1 MLLDVDHLD
10 VHYGR
15 AKALHDINLWVGE
28 GELVCLVGRN
38 GAGKT
43 TLLKTIGGFL
53 KPSKGS
59 ILFRETKI
67 DGWPPEK
74 VALKGIRYV
83 FQDKR
88 VFGELT
94 VRDHIELAAFPTTVR
109 DHIELAAFP
118 TEEKIDRAI
127 ERLIG
132 IHPKM
137 EKLLNSKAKGLS
149 GGERQILLIGRALI
163 GNPQLLLIDEPT
175 EGLAAIIISE
185 IAHILSEMKSK
196 ISMIVVEQN
205 LSIVASLADRIYV
218 LKEGAIFR
226 EIADKALIKQPTLYE
241 SDL

>member
-1 MLLDVDHLD
+1 MLLRVDQLD

-15 AKALHDINLWVGE
+15 AKVLHGINLTVGE

-53 KPSKGS
+53 KPSNGS
-59 ILFRETKI
+59 IRFREESI
-67 DGWPPEK
+67 DGRLVEK

-88 VFGELT
+88 IFSELT
-94 VRDHIELAAFPTTVR
+94 VRDHLELAAFPTG
-109 DHIELAAFP
+109 
-118 TEEKIDRAI
+118 EKIETAVD
-127 ERLIG
+127 RLIG

-137 EKLLNSKAKGLS
+137 EKLLNAKAKGLS

-163 GNPQLLLIDEPT
+163 GDPQLLLIDEPT
-175 EGLAAIIISE
+175 EGLAAIIIGE
-185 IAHILSEMKSK
+185 IANILRRMKSK

-205 LSIVASLADRIYV
+205 LSIIANLADRIYII
-218 LKEGAIFR
+218 KEGAVFR
-226 EIADKALIKQPTLYE
+226 EIKDPEVIKQPANYE
-241 SDL
+241 NDL

>member
-15 AKALHDINLWVGE
+15 AKVLHDIVLTVGE

-59 ILFRETKI
+59 IRFREERI
-67 DGWPPEK
+67 EGWPPEK

-94 VRDHIELAAFPTTVR
+94 VRDHIELAAFPTK
-109 DHIELAAFP
+109 
-118 TEEKIDRAI
+118 EKVDRAVA
-127 ERLIG
+127 RLIG

-163 GNPQLLLIDEPT
+163 GNPELLLIDEPT

-185 IAHILSEMKSK
+185 IAHILREMKSK
-196 ISMIVVEQN
+196 ISMIIVEQN
-205 LSIVASLADRIYV
+205 LSIVASLADRIYIM
-218 LKEGAIFR
+218 KEGAIFR
-226 EIADKALIKQPTLYE
+226 ELKEQALIKQPALYE
-241 SDL
+241 CDL